1 MRRDA
6 DRSGAAREAASAV
19 RRDPRDSAAALSELV
34 ACCRTADG
42 RDLCGGLFAD
52 RAPLYAALEAGTP
65 KVRKNAARLLGAMKS
80 PRDEDALLGALGRE
94 GTCFVIPSLILALGA
109 CGGRK
114 AAEAL
119 EAYAFPGEDTPE
131 NEKHRAEAE
140 SARRKAL
147 DRLHGGEAVTGP
159 RKLAQPRTMLLVSPE
174 GFSDVLCEELEEL
187 SIPHR
192 AHPEGALVRT
202 DEPERAFLA
211 RCFAELLYPVRKDVP
226 IDPKAIAEACAG
238 QLGLPYRIELRGY
251 EGDRKE
257 LLEGIAAAVGGENSV
272 SRYAL
277 ELRVECAGAACRLSV
292 KPCYL
297 TDRRF
302 VYREK
307 AIPASMQ
314 PALAACIVRYT
325 SRFIENGPEE
335 PSVLDAC
342 CGSGTLLIEREVF
355 SPVGSLL
362 GVDLSRDALLAAE
375 ANVRAAKSGA
385 KLIGKD
391 LTKFMPREPVD
402 EIYMNLPFGN
412 RVGSH
417 ENNRA
422 LYATLAAR
430 LPDWLRKGGIA
441 ALYTMEYDL
450 LDRCLKREGRLRLLN
465 RRRTEAGGLRPWLF
479 IVRREG

>member
-1 MRRDA
+1 MRRDD
-6 DRSGAAREAASAV
+6 DRSVAAREAASAV
-19 RRDPRDSAAALSELV
+19 RTDPRESAAALSELV
-34 ACCRTADG
+34 AFCRTADG
-42 RDLCGGLFAD
+42 KDLCGRLFAD
-52 RAPLYAALEAGTP
+52 RGPLYAALDAGAP
-65 KVRKNAARLLGAMKS
+65 KVRKNAARLLGAMKDA
-80 PRDEDALLGALGRE
+80 RDEDALLGALGRE
-94 GTCFVIPSLILALGA
+94 KTCFVIPSLILALGA

-119 EAYAFPGEDTPE
+119 EAYVFPGEDAPE
-131 NEKHRAEAE
+131 NKKHRAEAE

-147 DRLHGGEAVTGP
+147 DRLRGGEAAIGP
-159 RKLAQPRTMLLVSPE
+159 RKLAEPRTMLLVSPE

-192 AHPEGALVRT
+192 AHPAGALVRT

-211 RCFAELLYPVRKDVP
+211 RCFTEILYPVKKDVP
-226 IDPKAIAEACAG
+226 VDAKAIAEACAG
-238 QLGLPYRIELRGY
+238 RLDLPYRIELRGY
-251 EGDRKE
+251 EGDRRM
-257 LLEGIAAAVGGENSV
+257 LLEGIAAAIGGENSV

-277 ELRVECAGAACRLSV
+277 ELRVECGGRTCRISV

-297 TDRRF
+297 ADRRF

-314 PALAACIVRYT
+314 PALAACIVRYA
-325 SRFIENGPEE
+325 SRFVENGPEE

-355 SPVGSLL
+355 SPVGTLL
-362 GVDLSRDALLAAE
+362 GVDISKDALAAAE

-391 LTKFMPREPVD
+391 LARFTPREPVD

-412 RVGSH
+412 RVGTH
-417 ENNRA
+417 ENNRVLYSA
-422 LYATLAAR
+422 LASR
-430 LPDWLRKGGIA
+430 LPEWLRKGGIA

-450 LDRCLKREGRLRLLN
+450 LDKCLRREGRLRLLN